1 MAGVE
6 IVARA
11 AWSCL
16 PGGTTRPRAL
26 AGVVVAHDA
35 MHAEAGRT
43 AETRTMVTRP
53 RQRHR

>member
-6 IVARA
+6 IVAPRGL
-11 AWSCL
+11 SCL

-26 AGVVVAHDA
+26 AGMVVAHDP
-35 MHAEAGRT
+35 MRAEAGRT
-43 AETRTMVTRP
+43 AQTRTMVTRP

>member
-1 MAGVE
+1 MVGVE
-6 IVARA
+6 ILVRA

-35 MHAEAGRT
+35 MRA
-43 AETRTMVTRP
+43 
-53 RQRHR
+53 